1 MKNLEVFF
9 PVENIWSVKHKRGF
23 TMGFQIRRLGL
34 ILSMHHGQ
42 GEKKSDGPPEDLA
55 PLEDKHDVVIPKG

>member
-1 MKNLEVFF
+1 
-9 PVENIWSVKHKRGF
+9 
-23 TMGFQIRRLGL
+23 MGFQIRRLGL

>member
-1 MKNLEVFF
+1 
-9 PVENIWSVKHKRGF
+9 
-23 TMGFQIRRLGL
+23 MGFQIRRLGL
-34 ILSMHHGQ
+34 ILSMHRGQ